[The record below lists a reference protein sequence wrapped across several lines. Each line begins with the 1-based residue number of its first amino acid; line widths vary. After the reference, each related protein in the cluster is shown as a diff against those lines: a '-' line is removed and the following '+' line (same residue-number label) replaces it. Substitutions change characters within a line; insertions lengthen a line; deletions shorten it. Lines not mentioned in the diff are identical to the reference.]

1 MKHDIA
7 GLWKHSDAQNDQAIY
22 RRNELEKQFQLPKRL
37 ETIIERMPASGCLA
51 DIGCDHAYVAIEAVR
66 RGKAAR
72 ALACDV
78 RKGPLQQAA
87 EHILCAGLAGKIETR
102 LSDGLEKVA
111 PGEADTVVVAGMG
124 GPLMERILQG
134 RLTDFGHFVLSPQS
148 EIPHFRRFLLTEGVQ
163 IDEET
168 MLIDEGKYY
177 VIFNVSQRVDATMKG
192 PGNLASHDVAGDM
205 SVSEDRTDSK
215 AEQAADA
222 PVNAMYVT
230 EEDFLYGGP
239 LLRRLDPVLK
249 SFLEKEKTRYEGI
262 LGQTDSAEVRTAYQH
277 CMNALEAYR

>member
-1 MKHDIA
+1 M
-7 GLWKHSDAQNDQAIY
+7 
-22 RRNELEKQFQLPKRL
+22 EKQFQLPKRL
-37 ETIIERMPASGCLA
+37 ETIIERMPDAGCLA

-66 RGKAAR
+66 RGRAAC

-134 RLTDFGHFVLSPQS
+134 RLRDFAHFVLSPQS
-148 EIPHFRRFLLTEGVQ
+148 EIPHFRRFLLTEGMQ

-177 VIFNVSQRVDATMKG
+177 VILNVSKRADAT
-192 PGNLASHDVAGDM
+192 S
-205 SVSEDRTDSK
+205 SDS
-215 AEQAADA
+215 
-222 PVNAMYVT
+222 MYVT
-230 EEDFLYGGP
+230 EEDFLYGGR
-239 LLRRLDPVLK
+239 LLHRLDPVLK

-262 LGQTDSAEVRTAYQH
+262 LRQTDSLEIRTAYQH

>member
-1 MKHDIA
+1 M
-7 GLWKHSDAQNDQAIY
+7 
-22 RRNELEKQFQLPKRL
+22 EKQFQLPKRL
-37 ETIIERMPASGCLA
+37 ETIIERMPDSGCLA
-51 DIGCDHAYVAIEAVR
+51 DVGCDHAYVAIEAVR
-66 RGKAAR
+66 RGRAAR

-134 RLTDFGHFVLSPQS
+134 RLGDFAHFVLSPQS
-148 EIPHFRRFLLTEGVQ
+148 EIPHFRRFLLAEGMQ

-177 VIFNVSQRVDATMKG
+177 VILNVSQR
-192 PGNLASHDVAGDM
+192 
-205 SVSEDRTDSK
+205 
-215 AEQAADA
+215 ADA
-222 PVNAMYVT
+222 AFSDSMYVT
-230 EEDFLYGGP
+230 EEDFLYGGC

-262 LGQTDSAEVRTAYQH
+262 LRQTDSLEVRTAYQH

>member
-1 MKHDIA
+1 M
-7 GLWKHSDAQNDQAIY
+7 
-22 RRNELEKQFQLPKRL
+22 EKQFQLPKRL
-37 ETIIERMPASGCLA
+37 ETIIERMPDAGCLA

-66 RGKAAR
+66 RGRAAR

-134 RLTDFGHFVLSPQS
+134 RLVDFAHFVLSPQS
-148 EIPHFRRFLLTEGVQ
+148 EIPHFRRFLLTEGMQ

-177 VIFNVSQRVDATMKG
+177 VILNVSQR
-192 PGNLASHDVAGDM
+192 
-205 SVSEDRTDSK
+205 
-215 AEQAADA
+215 ADA
-222 PVNAMYVT
+222 AASDSMYVT
-230 EEDFLYGGP
+230 EEDFLYGGR
-239 LLRRLDPVLK
+239 LLHRLDPVLK

-262 LGQTDSAEVRTAYQH
+262 LRQTDSLEVRTAYQH

>member
-1 MKHDIA
+1 M
-7 GLWKHSDAQNDQAIY
+7 
-22 RRNELEKQFQLPKRL
+22 EKQFQLPKRL
-37 ETIIERMPASGCLA
+37 ETIIERMPDSGCLA
-51 DIGCDHAYVAIEAVR
+51 DVGCDHAYVAIEAVR
-66 RGKAAR
+66 RGRAAR

-134 RLTDFGHFVLSPQS
+134 RLGDFAHFVLSPQS
-148 EIPHFRRFLLTEGVQ
+148 EIPHFRRFLLTEGMQ

-177 VIFNVSQRVDATMKG
+177 VILNVSKRADAT
-192 PGNLASHDVAGDM
+192 S
-205 SVSEDRTDSK
+205 SDS
-215 AEQAADA
+215 
-222 PVNAMYVT
+222 MYVT
-230 EEDFLYGGP
+230 EEDFLYGGR
-239 LLRRLDPVLK
+239 LLHRLDPVLK

-262 LGQTDSAEVRTAYQH
+262 LRQTDSLEVRTAYQH

>member
-1 MKHDIA
+1 M
-7 GLWKHSDAQNDQAIY
+7 
-22 RRNELEKQFQLPKRL
+22 EKQFQLPKRL
-37 ETIIERMPASGCLA
+37 ETIIERMPTSGCLA
-51 DIGCDHAYVAIEAVR
+51 DVGCDHAYVAIEAVR
-66 RGKAAR
+66 RGRAAR

-102 LSDGLEKVA
+102 LSDGLEQVA

-134 RLTDFGHFVLSPQS
+134 RLGDFAHFVLSPQS
-148 EIPHFRRFLLTEGVQ
+148 EIPHFRRFLLAEGMQ

-177 VIFNVSQRVDATMKG
+177 VILNVSQR
-192 PGNLASHDVAGDM
+192 
-205 SVSEDRTDSK
+205 
-215 AEQAADA
+215 ADA
-222 PVNAMYVT
+222 ASSDSMYVT
-230 EEDFLYGGP
+230 EEDFLYGGR

-262 LGQTDSAEVRTAYQH
+262 LRQTDSLEVRTAYQH
-277 CMNALEAYR
+277 CINALEAYR

>member
-1 MKHDIA
+1 M
-7 GLWKHSDAQNDQAIY
+7 
-22 RRNELEKQFQLPKRL
+22 EKQFQLPKRL

-111 PGEADTVVVAGMG
+111 PGEADCVIIAGMG

-134 RLTDFGHFVLSPQS
+134 RLADFEHFVLSPQS
-148 EIPHFRRFLLTEGVQ
+148 EIPHFRRFLLAEGMQ

-177 VIFNVSQRVDATMKG
+177 VILNVSRRAGMTEASKG
-192 PGNLASHDVAGDM
+192 TVRHIVPGK
-205 SVSEDRTDSK
+205 TD
-215 AEQAADA
+215 AADDRGEAKTATGTVHSEAA
-222 PVNAMYVT
+222 PVDPMYMT
-230 EEDFLYGGP
+230 EEDFLYGGR

-262 LGQTDSAEVRTAYQH
+262 LRQTDSAEVRAAYQH

>member
-1 MKHDIA
+1 M
-7 GLWKHSDAQNDQAIY
+7 
-22 RRNELEKQFQLPKRL
+22 EKQFQLPKRL
-37 ETIIERMPASGCLA
+37 ETIIERMPDSGCLA

-66 RGKAAR
+66 RGRAAR

-134 RLTDFGHFVLSPQS
+134 RLGDFAHFVLSPQS
-148 EIPHFRRFLLTEGVQ
+148 EIPHFRRFLLAEGMQ

-177 VIFNVSQRVDATMKG
+177 VILNVSQRGDA
-192 PGNLASHDVAGDM
+192 ASSD
-205 SVSEDRTDSK
+205 T
-215 AEQAADA
+215 
-222 PVNAMYVT
+222 MYVT
-230 EEDFLYGGP
+230 EEDFLYGGR

-262 LGQTDSAEVRTAYQH
+262 LSQTDSLEVRTAYQH

>member
-1 MKHDIA
+1 M
-7 GLWKHSDAQNDQAIY
+7 
-22 RRNELEKQFQLPKRL
+22 EKQFQLPKRL
-37 ETIIERMPASGCLA
+37 ETIIERMPDSGCLA
-51 DIGCDHAYVAIEAVR
+51 DVGCDHAYVAIEAVR
-66 RGKAAR
+66 RGRAAR

-134 RLTDFGHFVLSPQS
+134 RLGDFAHFVLSPQS
-148 EIPHFRRFLLTEGVQ
+148 EIPHFRRFLLAEGMQ

-177 VIFNVSQRVDATMKG
+177 VILNVSKR
-192 PGNLASHDVAGDM
+192 
-205 SVSEDRTDSK
+205 
-215 AEQAADA
+215 ADA
-222 PVNAMYVT
+222 AASDSMYVT
-230 EEDFLYGGP
+230 EEDFLYGGR

-262 LGQTDSAEVRTAYQH
+262 LSQTGSLEVRTAYQH

>member
-1 MKHDIA
+1 M
-7 GLWKHSDAQNDQAIY
+7 
-22 RRNELEKQFQLPKRL
+22 EKQFQLPKRL
-37 ETIIERMPASGCLA
+37 ETIIERMPASGCIA

-111 PGEADTVVVAGMG
+111 PGEADSVIIAGMG

-134 RLTDFGHFVLSPQS
+134 RLADFGHFVLSPQS
-148 EIPHFRRFLLTEGVQ
+148 EIPHFRRFLLAEDMQ

-177 VIFNVSQRVDATMKG
+177 VIFNVSKR
-192 PGNLASHDVAGDM
+192 
-205 SVSEDRTDSK
+205 
-215 AEQAADA
+215 ADA
-222 PVNAMYVT
+222 SSDPMYVT

-262 LGQTDSAEVRTAYQH
+262 LRQVDSDEVRTAYQH

>member
-1 MKHDIA
+1 M
-7 GLWKHSDAQNDQAIY
+7 
-22 RRNELEKQFQLPKRL
+22 EKQFQLPKRL
-37 ETIIERMPASGCLA
+37 ETIIERMPASGCIA

-111 PGEADTVVVAGMG
+111 PGEADSVIIAGMG

-148 EIPHFRRFLLTEGVQ
+148 EIPHFRRFLLAEGMQ

-177 VIFNVSQRVDATMKG
+177 VIFNVSQR
-192 PGNLASHDVAGDM
+192 
-205 SVSEDRTDSK
+205 
-215 AEQAADA
+215 ADA
-222 PVNAMYVT
+222 SSDPMYVT

-262 LGQTDSAEVRTAYQH
+262 LRQVDSDEVRTAYQH

>member
-1 MKHDIA
+1 M
-7 GLWKHSDAQNDQAIY
+7 
-22 RRNELEKQFQLPKRL
+22 EKQFQLPKRL
-37 ETIIERMPASGCLA
+37 ETIIERMPDSGCLA

-66 RGKAAR
+66 RGRAAR

-134 RLTDFGHFVLSPQS
+134 RLGDFAHFVLSPQS
-148 EIPHFRRFLLTEGVQ
+148 EIPHFRRFLLAEGMQ

-177 VIFNVSQRVDATMKG
+177 VILNVSQR
-192 PGNLASHDVAGDM
+192 
-205 SVSEDRTDSK
+205 
-215 AEQAADA
+215 ADA
-222 PVNAMYVT
+222 ASSDSMYVT
-230 EEDFLYGGP
+230 EEDLLYGGR

-262 LGQTDSAEVRTAYQH
+262 LRQTDSREVRTAYQH

>member
-1 MKHDIA
+1 M
-7 GLWKHSDAQNDQAIY
+7 
-22 RRNELEKQFQLPKRL
+22 EKQFQLPKRL
-37 ETIIERMPASGCLA
+37 ETIIERMPDSGCLA

-66 RGKAAR
+66 RGRAAR

-134 RLTDFGHFVLSPQS
+134 RLRDFAHFVLSPQS
-148 EIPHFRRFLLTEGVQ
+148 EIPHFRRFLLTEGMQ

-177 VIFNVSQRVDATMKG
+177 VILNVSKRADAT
-192 PGNLASHDVAGDM
+192 S
-205 SVSEDRTDSK
+205 SDS
-215 AEQAADA
+215 
-222 PVNAMYVT
+222 MYVT
-230 EEDFLYGGP
+230 EEDFLYGGR
-239 LLRRLDPVLK
+239 LLQRLDPVLK

-262 LGQTDSAEVRTAYQH
+262 LRQTDSLEVRTAYQH

>member
-1 MKHDIA
+1 M
-7 GLWKHSDAQNDQAIY
+7 
-22 RRNELEKQFQLPKRL
+22 EKQFQLPKRL
-37 ETIIERMPASGCLA
+37 ETIIERMPDSGCLA

-66 RGKAAR
+66 RGRAAR

-102 LSDGLEKVA
+102 LSDGLEQVA

-134 RLTDFGHFVLSPQS
+134 RLGDFAHFVLSPQS
-148 EIPHFRRFLLTEGVQ
+148 EIPHFRRFLLAEGMQ

-177 VIFNVSQRVDATMKG
+177 VILNVSQR
-192 PGNLASHDVAGDM
+192 
-205 SVSEDRTDSK
+205 
-215 AEQAADA
+215 ADA
-222 PVNAMYVT
+222 ASSDSMYVT
-230 EEDFLYGGP
+230 EEDFLYGGR
-239 LLRRLDPVLK
+239 LLRRMDPVLK

-262 LGQTDSAEVRTAYQH
+262 LRQTDSLEVRTAYQH

>member
-1 MKHDIA
+1 M
-7 GLWKHSDAQNDQAIY
+7 
-22 RRNELEKQFQLPKRL
+22 EKQFQLPKRL

-66 RGKAAR
+66 RGRAAR

-111 PGEADTVVVAGMG
+111 PGEADSVIIAGMG

-134 RLTDFGHFVLSPQS
+134 RLGDFAHFVLSPQS
-148 EIPHFRRFLLTEGVQ
+148 EIPHFRRFLLTEGMQ

-177 VIFNVSQRVDATMKG
+177 VILNVSKRADAT
-192 PGNLASHDVAGDM
+192 S
-205 SVSEDRTDSK
+205 SDS
-215 AEQAADA
+215 
-222 PVNAMYVT
+222 MYVT
-230 EEDFLYGGP
+230 EEDFLYGGR
-239 LLRRLDPVLK
+239 LLHRLDPVLK

-262 LGQTDSAEVRTAYQH
+262 LRQTDSLEIRTAYQH

>member
-1 MKHDIA
+1 M
-7 GLWKHSDAQNDQAIY
+7 
-22 RRNELEKQFQLPKRL
+22 EKQFQLPKRL
-37 ETIIERMPASGCLA
+37 ETIIERMPTSGCLA
-51 DIGCDHAYVAIEAVR
+51 DVGCDHAYVAIEAVR
-66 RGKAAR
+66 RGRAAR

-102 LSDGLEKVA
+102 LSDGLEQVA

-134 RLTDFGHFVLSPQS
+134 RLGDFAHFVLSPQS
-148 EIPHFRRFLLTEGVQ
+148 EIPHFRRFLLAEGMQ

-177 VIFNVSQRVDATMKG
+177 VILNVSQR
-192 PGNLASHDVAGDM
+192 
-205 SVSEDRTDSK
+205 
-215 AEQAADA
+215 ADA
-222 PVNAMYVT
+222 AFSDSMYVT
-230 EEDFLYGGP
+230 EEDFLYGGC

-262 LGQTDSAEVRTAYQH
+262 LRQTDSLEVRTAYQH

>member
-1 MKHDIA
+1 M
-7 GLWKHSDAQNDQAIY
+7 
-22 RRNELEKQFQLPKRL
+22 EKQFQLPKRL
-37 ETIIERMPASGCLA
+37 ETIIERMPASGCIA
-51 DIGCDHAYVAIEAVR
+51 DIGCDHAYVAITAVR

-111 PGEADTVVVAGMG
+111 PGEADCVIIAGMG

-134 RLTDFGHFVLSPQS
+134 RLADFGHFVLSPQS
-148 EIPHFRRFLLTEGVQ
+148 EIPHFRRFLLAEGMQ

-177 VIFNVSQRVDATMKG
+177 VIFNVSQR
-192 PGNLASHDVAGDM
+192 
-205 SVSEDRTDSK
+205 
-215 AEQAADA
+215 ADA
-222 PVNAMYVT
+222 SSDPMYVT
-230 EEDFLYGGP
+230 EEDFLYGGR

>member
-1 MKHDIA
+1 M
-7 GLWKHSDAQNDQAIY
+7 
-22 RRNELEKQFQLPKRL
+22 EKQFQLPKRL
-37 ETIIERMPASGCLA
+37 ETIIERMPDAGCLA

-66 RGKAAR
+66 RGRAAC

-134 RLTDFGHFVLSPQS
+134 RLGDFAHFVLSPQS
-148 EIPHFRRFLLTEGVQ
+148 EIPHFRRFLLAEGMQ

-168 MLIDEGKYY
+168 MLIDGGKYY
-177 VIFNVSQRVDATMKG
+177 VILNVSQR
-192 PGNLASHDVAGDM
+192 
-205 SVSEDRTDSK
+205 
-215 AEQAADA
+215 ADA
-222 PVNAMYVT
+222 AASDSMYVT
-230 EEDFLYGGP
+230 EEDFLYGGR

-249 SFLEKEKTRYEGI
+249 NFLEKEKTRYEGI
-262 LGQTDSAEVRTAYQH
+262 LRQTDSLEVRTAYQH

>member
-1 MKHDIA
+1 M
-7 GLWKHSDAQNDQAIY
+7 
-22 RRNELEKQFQLPKRL
+22 EKQFQLPKRL
-37 ETIIERMPASGCLA
+37 ETIIERMPASGCIA

-111 PGEADTVVVAGMG
+111 PGEADSVIIAGMG

-134 RLTDFGHFVLSPQS
+134 RLADFGHFVLSPQS
-148 EIPHFRRFLLTEGVQ
+148 EIPHFRRFLLVEGMR

-177 VIFNVSQRVDATMKG
+177 VIFNVSQR
-192 PGNLASHDVAGDM
+192 
-205 SVSEDRTDSK
+205 
-215 AEQAADA
+215 ADA
-222 PVNAMYVT
+222 PSDPMYVT
-230 EEDFLYGGP
+230 EEDFLYGGR

-262 LGQTDSAEVRTAYQH
+262 LRQTDSDEVRTAYQH

>member
-1 MKHDIA
+1 M
-7 GLWKHSDAQNDQAIY
+7 
-22 RRNELEKQFQLPKRL
+22 EKQFQLPKRL
-37 ETIIERMPASGCLA
+37 ENIIERMPASGCIA

-111 PGEADTVVVAGMG
+111 PGEADCVIIAGMG

-134 RLTDFGHFVLSPQS
+134 RLADFGHFVLSPQS
-148 EIPHFRRFLLTEGVQ
+148 EIPHFRRFLLAEGMQ

-177 VIFNVSQRVDATMKG
+177 VIFNVSKR
-192 PGNLASHDVAGDM
+192 
-205 SVSEDRTDSK
+205 
-215 AEQAADA
+215 ADA
-222 PVNAMYVT
+222 SSDPMYVT
-230 EEDFLYGGP
+230 EEDFLYGGR

-262 LGQTDSAEVRTAYQH
+262 LRQTDSDEVRAAYQH

>member
-1 MKHDIA
+1 
-7 GLWKHSDAQNDQAIY
+7 
-22 RRNELEKQFQLPKRL
+22 LEKQFQLPKRL
-37 ETIIERMPASGCLA
+37 ETIIERMPDSGCLA
-51 DIGCDHAYVAIEAVR
+51 DVGCDHAYVAIEAVR
-66 RGKAAR
+66 RGRAAR

-102 LSDGLEKVA
+102 LSDGLEKVV

-134 RLTDFGHFVLSPQS
+134 RLADFAHFVLSPQS
-148 EIPHFRRFLLTEGVQ
+148 EIPHFRRFLLAEGMQ

-177 VIFNVSQRVDATMKG
+177 VILNVSQR
-192 PGNLASHDVAGDM
+192 
-205 SVSEDRTDSK
+205 
-215 AEQAADA
+215 ADA
-222 PVNAMYVT
+222 AFSDSMYVT
-230 EEDFLYGGP
+230 EEDFLYGGC
-239 LLRRLDPVLK
+239 LLRRLDPVLN

-262 LGQTDSAEVRTAYQH
+262 LRQTDSLEVRTAYQH

>member
-1 MKHDIA
+1 M
-7 GLWKHSDAQNDQAIY
+7 
-22 RRNELEKQFQLPKRL
+22 EKQFQLPKRL
-37 ETIIERMPASGCLA
+37 ETIIERMPDSGCLA
-51 DIGCDHAYVAIEAVR
+51 DVGCDHAYVAIEAVR
-66 RGKAAR
+66 RGRAAR

-134 RLTDFGHFVLSPQS
+134 RLGDFAHFVLSPQS
-148 EIPHFRRFLLTEGVQ
+148 EIPHFRRFLLAEGMQ

-177 VIFNVSQRVDATMKG
+177 VILNVSQR
-192 PGNLASHDVAGDM
+192 
-205 SVSEDRTDSK
+205 
-215 AEQAADA
+215 ADA
-222 PVNAMYVT
+222 AFSDSMYVT
-230 EEDFLYGGP
+230 EEDFLYGGR

-262 LGQTDSAEVRTAYQH
+262 LRQTDSREVRTAYQH

>member
-1 MKHDIA
+1 M
-7 GLWKHSDAQNDQAIY
+7 
-22 RRNELEKQFQLPKRL
+22 EKQFQLPKRL
-37 ETIIERMPASGCLA
+37 ETIIERLPASGCLA

-66 RGKAAR
+66 RGKATR

-134 RLTDFGHFVLSPQS
+134 RLEDFRHFVLSPQS
-148 EIPHFRRFLLTEGVQ
+148 EIPHFRRFLLAEGMQ

-177 VIFNVSQRVDATMKG
+177 VILNVSKRAAATE
-192 PGNLASHDVAGDM
+192 ASRDSDDHDVAGEM
-205 SVSEDRTDSK
+205 NVSNDGAQVQTLDTAATVSADS
-215 AEQAADA
+215 
-222 PVNAMYVT
+222 MYVT
-230 EEDFLYGGP
+230 EEDFLYGGR
-239 LLRRLDPVLK
+239 LLRRLDPVLR

-262 LGQTDSAEVRTAYQH
+262 LGQTDSAEVRAAY
-277 CMNALEAYR
+277 

>member
-1 MKHDIA
+1 M
-7 GLWKHSDAQNDQAIY
+7 
-22 RRNELEKQFQLPKRL
+22 EKQFQLPKRL
-37 ETIIERMPASGCLA
+37 ETIIERMPASGCIA

-111 PGEADTVVVAGMG
+111 PGEADCIIIAGMG

-134 RLTDFGHFVLSPQS
+134 RLADFGHFVLSPQS
-148 EIPHFRRFLLTEGVQ
+148 EIPHFRRFLLAEGMQ

-177 VIFNVSQRVDATMKG
+177 VIFNVSKRA
-192 PGNLASHDVAGDM
+192 NASSD
-205 SVSEDRTDSK
+205 
-215 AEQAADA
+215 
-222 PVNAMYVT
+222 PMYVT
-230 EEDFLYGGP
+230 EEDFLYGGR
-239 LLRRLDPVLK
+239 LLRRLDPVLN

-262 LGQTDSAEVRTAYQH
+262 LRQTDSDEVRTAYQH

>member
-1 MKHDIA
+1 M
-7 GLWKHSDAQNDQAIY
+7 
-22 RRNELEKQFQLPKRL
+22 EKQFQLPKRL
-37 ETIIERMPASGCLA
+37 ETIIERLPASGCLA

-134 RLTDFGHFVLSPQS
+134 RLEDFRHFVLSPQS
-148 EIPHFRRFLLTEGVQ
+148 EIPHFRRFLLAEGMQ

-177 VIFNVSQRVDATMKG
+177 VSLNVSKRAAATE
-192 PGNLASHDVAGDM
+192 ASRDSDDHDVAGEM
-205 SVSEDRTDSK
+205 NVSNDGAQVQTLDTAATVSADS
-215 AEQAADA
+215 
-222 PVNAMYVT
+222 MYVT
-230 EEDFLYGGP
+230 EEDFLYGGR
-239 LLRRLDPVLK
+239 LLRRLDPVLR

-262 LGQTDSAEVRTAYQH
+262 LGQTDSAEVRAAYQH

>member
-1 MKHDIA
+1 M
-7 GLWKHSDAQNDQAIY
+7 
-22 RRNELEKQFQLPKRL
+22 EKQFQLPKRL
-37 ETIIERMPASGCLA
+37 ETIIERLPASGCLA

-134 RLTDFGHFVLSPQS
+134 RLEDFRHFVLSPQS
-148 EIPHFRRFLLTEGVQ
+148 EIPHFRRFLLAEGMQ

-177 VIFNVSQRVDATMKG
+177 VILNVSKRAAATE
-192 PGNLASHDVAGDM
+192 ASRDSDDHDVAGEM
-205 SVSEDRTDSK
+205 NVSNDGAQVQTLDTAATVSADS
-215 AEQAADA
+215 
-222 PVNAMYVT
+222 MYVT
-230 EEDFLYGGP
+230 EEDFLYGGR
-239 LLRRLDPVLK
+239 LLRRLDPVLR

-262 LGQTDSAEVRTAYQH
+262 LGQTDSAEVRAAYQH

>member
-1 MKHDIA
+1 M
-7 GLWKHSDAQNDQAIY
+7 
-22 RRNELEKQFQLPKRL
+22 EKQFQLPKRL
-37 ETIIERMPASGCLA
+37 ETIIERMPTSGCLA
-51 DIGCDHAYVAIEAVR
+51 DVGCDHAYVAIEAVR
-66 RGKAAR
+66 RGRAAR

-102 LSDGLEKVA
+102 LSDGLEQVA

-134 RLTDFGHFVLSPQS
+134 RLGDFAHFVLSPQS
-148 EIPHFRRFLLTEGVQ
+148 EIPHFRRFLLAEGMQ

-177 VIFNVSQRVDATMKG
+177 VILNVSKR
-192 PGNLASHDVAGDM
+192 
-205 SVSEDRTDSK
+205 
-215 AEQAADA
+215 ADA
-222 PVNAMYVT
+222 ASSDSMYVT
-230 EEDFLYGGP
+230 EEDFLYGGR

-262 LGQTDSAEVRTAYQH
+262 LRQTDSLEVRTAYQH

>member
-1 MKHDIA
+1 M
-7 GLWKHSDAQNDQAIY
+7 
-22 RRNELEKQFQLPKRL
+22 EKQFQLPKRL
-37 ETIIERMPASGCLA
+37 ETIIERMPTSGCLA
-51 DIGCDHAYVAIEAVR
+51 DVGCDHAYVAIEAVR
-66 RGKAAR
+66 RGRAAR

-102 LSDGLEKVA
+102 LSDGLEQVA
-111 PGEADTVVVAGMG
+111 PGEVDTVVVAGMG

-134 RLTDFGHFVLSPQS
+134 RLGDFAHFVLSPQS
-148 EIPHFRRFLLTEGVQ
+148 EIPHFRRFLLAEGMQ

-177 VIFNVSQRVDATMKG
+177 VILNVSQR
-192 PGNLASHDVAGDM
+192 
-205 SVSEDRTDSK
+205 
-215 AEQAADA
+215 ADA
-222 PVNAMYVT
+222 ASSDSMYVT
-230 EEDFLYGGP
+230 EEDFLYGGR

-262 LGQTDSAEVRTAYQH
+262 LRQTDSLEVRTAYQH
-277 CMNALEAYR
+277 CINALEAYR

>member
-1 MKHDIA
+1 M
-7 GLWKHSDAQNDQAIY
+7 
-22 RRNELEKQFQLPKRL
+22 EKQFQLPKRL
-37 ETIIERMPASGCLA
+37 ETIIERMPDSGCLA
-51 DIGCDHAYVAIEAVR
+51 DVGCDHAYVAIEAVR
-66 RGKAAR
+66 RGRAAR

-102 LSDGLEKVA
+102 LSDGLKQVA

-134 RLTDFGHFVLSPQS
+134 RLGDFAHFVPSPQS
-148 EIPHFRRFLLTEGVQ
+148 EIPHFRRFLLAEGMQ

-177 VIFNVSQRVDATMKG
+177 VILNVSQR
-192 PGNLASHDVAGDM
+192 
-205 SVSEDRTDSK
+205 
-215 AEQAADA
+215 ADA
-222 PVNAMYVT
+222 AFSDSMYVT
-230 EEDFLYGGP
+230 EEDFLYGGC

-262 LGQTDSAEVRTAYQH
+262 LRQTDSLEVRTAYQH

>member
-1 MKHDIA
+1 M
-7 GLWKHSDAQNDQAIY
+7 
-22 RRNELEKQFQLPKRL
+22 EKQFQLPKRL
-37 ETIIERMPASGCLA
+37 ETIIERMPDAGCLA

-66 RGKAAR
+66 RGRAAR
-72 ALACDV
+72 ALACDI

-134 RLTDFGHFVLSPQS
+134 RLGDFAHFVLSPQS
-148 EIPHFRRFLLTEGVQ
+148 EIPHFRRFLLTEGMQ
-163 IDEET
+163 INEET

-177 VIFNVSQRVDATMKG
+177 VILNVSQR
-192 PGNLASHDVAGDM
+192 
-205 SVSEDRTDSK
+205 
-215 AEQAADA
+215 ADA
-222 PVNAMYVT
+222 ASSDSMYVT
-230 EEDFLYGGP
+230 EEDFLYGGR

-262 LGQTDSAEVRTAYQH
+262 LRQTDSLEVRTAYQH
-277 CMNALEAYR
+277 CMNALEVYR

>member
-1 MKHDIA
+1 M
-7 GLWKHSDAQNDQAIY
+7 
-22 RRNELEKQFQLPKRL
+22 EKQFQLPKRL
-37 ETIIERMPASGCLA
+37 ETIIERMPTSGCLA
-51 DIGCDHAYVAIEAVR
+51 DVGCDHAYVAIEAVR
-66 RGKAAR
+66 RGRAAH

-102 LSDGLEKVA
+102 LSDGLEQVA

-134 RLTDFGHFVLSPQS
+134 RLEDFAHFVLSPQS
-148 EIPHFRRFLLTEGVQ
+148 EIPHFRRFLLAEGMQ

-177 VIFNVSQRVDATMKG
+177 VILNVSQR
-192 PGNLASHDVAGDM
+192 
-205 SVSEDRTDSK
+205 
-215 AEQAADA
+215 ADA
-222 PVNAMYVT
+222 ASSDSMYVT
-230 EEDFLYGGP
+230 EEDFLYGGR

-262 LGQTDSAEVRTAYQH
+262 LRQTDSLEVRTAYQH

>member
-1 MKHDIA
+1 M
-7 GLWKHSDAQNDQAIY
+7 
-22 RRNELEKQFQLPKRL
+22 EKQFQLPKRL
-37 ETIIERMPASGCLA
+37 ETIIERLPASGCLA

-66 RGKAAR
+66 RGKATR

-134 RLTDFGHFVLSPQS
+134 RLEDFRHFVLSPQS
-148 EIPHFRRFLLTEGVQ
+148 EIPHFRRFLLAEGMQ

-177 VIFNVSQRVDATMKG
+177 VILNVSKRAAATE
-192 PGNLASHDVAGDM
+192 ASRDSDDHDVAGEM
-205 SVSEDRTDSK
+205 NVSNDGAQVQTLDTAATVSADS
-215 AEQAADA
+215 
-222 PVNAMYVT
+222 MYVT
-230 EEDFLYGGP
+230 EEDFLYGGR
-239 LLRRLDPVLK
+239 LLRRLDPVLR

-262 LGQTDSAEVRTAYQH
+262 LGQTDSAEVRAAYQH

>member
-1 MKHDIA
+1 M
-7 GLWKHSDAQNDQAIY
+7 
-22 RRNELEKQFQLPKRL
+22 EKQFQLPKRL
-37 ETIIERMPASGCLA
+37 ETIIERMPDSGCLA

-66 RGKAAR
+66 RGRAAR

-102 LSDGLEKVA
+102 LSDGLEQVA

-134 RLTDFGHFVLSPQS
+134 RLGDFAHFVLSPQS
-148 EIPHFRRFLLTEGVQ
+148 EIPHFRRFLLTEGMQ
-163 IDEET
+163 INEET

-177 VIFNVSQRVDATMKG
+177 VILNVSQR
-192 PGNLASHDVAGDM
+192 
-205 SVSEDRTDSK
+205 
-215 AEQAADA
+215 ADA
-222 PVNAMYVT
+222 ASSDSMYVT
-230 EEDFLYGGP
+230 EEDFLYGGR

-262 LGQTDSAEVRTAYQH
+262 LRQTDSLEVRTAYQH

>member
-1 MKHDIA
+1 M
-7 GLWKHSDAQNDQAIY
+7 
-22 RRNELEKQFQLPKRL
+22 EKQFQLPKRL
-37 ETIIERMPASGCLA
+37 ETIIERMPASGCIA

-111 PGEADTVVVAGMG
+111 PGEADCVIIAGMG

-134 RLTDFGHFVLSPQS
+134 RLADFGHFVLSPQS
-148 EIPHFRRFLLTEGVQ
+148 EIPHFRRFLLAEGMQ

-177 VIFNVSQRVDATMKG
+177 VIFNVSQRVDASSD
-192 PGNLASHDVAGDM
+192 P
-205 SVSEDRTDSK
+205 
-215 AEQAADA
+215 
-222 PVNAMYVT
+222 MYMT
-230 EEDFLYGGP
+230 EEDFLYGGR

-262 LGQTDSAEVRTAYQH
+262 LGQTDSDEVRTAYQH

>member
-1 MKHDIA
+1 M
-7 GLWKHSDAQNDQAIY
+7 
-22 RRNELEKQFQLPKRL
+22 EKQFQLPKRL
-37 ETIIERMPASGCLA
+37 ETIIERMPDSGCLA
-51 DIGCDHAYVAIEAVR
+51 DVGCDHAYVAIEAVR
-66 RGKAAR
+66 RGRAAR

-78 RKGPLQQAA
+78 REGPLQQAA

-134 RLTDFGHFVLSPQS
+134 RLGDFAHFVLSPQS
-148 EIPHFRRFLLTEGVQ
+148 EIPHFRRFLLAEGMQ

-177 VIFNVSQRVDATMKG
+177 VILNVSQRAAA
-192 PGNLASHDVAGDM
+192 AS
-205 SVSEDRTDSK
+205 SDS
-215 AEQAADA
+215 
-222 PVNAMYVT
+222 MYVT
-230 EEDFLYGGP
+230 EEDFLYGGR

-262 LGQTDSAEVRTAYQH
+262 LRQTDSREVRTAYQH